1 MIRMRL
7 HLLALLSYP
16 MGSGGLHRWMGRRL
30 CGLARVWEVSY
41 GGKEREEEG
50 AKVWKGLPFILG
62 CDITIHR

>member
-41 GGKEREEEG
+41 GGG
-50 AKVWKGLPFILG
+50 GVSLLLPSLTMPG
-62 CDITIHR
+62 SHGGPALLQT